1 MQGDK
6 QQEQDDLFYYGTLD
20 GLVPQDDPYRRLDG
34 LLDLDW
40 LRRDTR
46 SLYAYGGRPSIDP
59 IVIAKLLL
67 IAYLQGITS
76 ERELM
81 RQVQV
86 NLAYRRFLH
95 YSLSARLPDHSSLTR
110 SRQRLGEVTVRRMFE
125 YVLQLCIDAGL
136 VGGDLETVDSTFV
149 QANASLS
156 SLRPRLVEVEAQR
169 FTERIFRLN
178 AVQDDDAEGHP
189 LGEGASGRKTTRG
202 RSKKPPAHEA
212 LVSRTDPEAALYH
225 RRGKG
230 THVGYLVQYAVDSS
244 NQVITGVL
252 TTSAHERDTA
262 QLLPLLDQVQ
272 RQGIAVKAVAADRGY
287 SSGEVYQGLAERGIQ
302 SFIPQPQ
309 KGGEV
314 YGHFGH
320 DRFTYD
326 PELDRYQCPQGAW
339 LGRMKTRG
347 PERRYKARK
356 RDCHACPLK
365 GQCTSGHVRTLNISP
380 YQSELLAARELQ
392 ATGAARKAARLRRV
406 CSERTFAEAK
416 ERHGLR
422 RAQQRGLGNMDIQAL
437 LTAAVINLKRYLKA
451 VTRAFPAA
459 AAGRAPARPTSV
471 SRFRSCPCP
480 A

>member
-6 QQEQDDLFYYGTLD
+6 QEEQDDLFYYGTLD
-20 GLVPQDDPYRRLDG
+20 SLVPQDDPYRRLDA

-86 NLAYRRFLH
+86 NLSYRRFVH

-110 SRQRLGEVTVRRMFE
+110 SRQRLGEATVRRIFE

-136 VGGDLETVDSTFV
+136 VGGDLQSVDSTFV

-156 SLRPRLVEVEAQR
+156 SLRTRLVAAEAQR
-169 FTERIFRLN
+169 FTERIFQLN
-178 AVQDDDAEGHP
+178 SLADGEVEERRPPGSG
-189 LGEGASGRKTTRG
+189 LGMKTTRG
-202 RSKKPPAHEA
+202 RSKQPPAHESK
-212 LVSRTDPEAALYH
+212 VSVTDPDARLHH

-230 THVGYLVQYAVDSS
+230 THLGYLVQYAVDSCK
-244 NQVITGVL
+244 QVITGVL
-252 TTSAHERDTA
+252 TTGAHERDTG
-262 QLLPLLDQVQ
+262 QIVPLLDQVS
-272 RQGIAVKAVAADRGY
+272 GHGVDVKAVAADRGY
-287 SSGEVYQGLAERGIQ
+287 SSGEVFYELAQRGIQ
-302 SFIPQPQ
+302 AYIPQPRS
-309 KGGEV
+309 GGEV
-314 YGHFGH
+314 YGHFGQH
-320 DRFTYD
+320 RFIYD
-326 PELDRYQCPQGAW
+326 AGADRYQCPQGAW
-339 LGRMKTRG
+339 LRRVKSRG

-356 RDCHACPLK
+356 PDCRVCPLRK
-365 GQCTSGHVRTLNISP
+365 QCTSASVRTLNISP
-380 YQSELLAARELQ
+380 YSRDLLAARELQ
-392 ATGAARKAARLRRV
+392 ATAGAKKAARLRRV

-416 ERHGLR
+416 GCHGLR
-422 RAQQRGLGNMDIQAL
+422 RAHRRGLHNMDIQAL
-437 LTAAVINLKRYLKA
+437 LTATVINLKRYIKA
-451 VTRAFPAA
+451 QTRASPASAA
-459 AAGRAPARPTSV
+459 ARQAYSPACRPL
-471 SRFRSCPCP
+471 CQ